1 MAVNERGILN
11 RLYFIAGCM
20 FIFGLAVLFKL
31 FSIQFLEGD
40 KYRALV
46 EKRDIKN
53 VTIPANRGNVYADD
67 GSLLATSIPKYN
79 IAIDAV
85 VPPTNTFEEFIKP
98 LCDSLSGYS
107 GKSSSYYEKAIRKAR
122 ANKNQYLL
130 LAKNINYTDYTRFR
144 NFPLLKLGAIPG
156 GFIVNQTTKR
166 EFPMGAIAQRSI
178 GYERFDENGNVTRAG
193 IDGAFGEKYLRGTDG
208 KRLKQKIGKN
218 KWKPLTDY
226 NQVEPKDGYDVYTT
240 IDVNIQDIAH
250 HSLLGQLEYYEA
262 EHGCVVVMD
271 VNTSNAL
278 AISNLAKTSKGN
290 YYEKRNYAVW
300 ESHEPGSTF
309 KVMALM
315 AALEDK
321 VIDTATLV
329 DTKKGVKTFYG
340 KRISDSHHGGYG
352 EISAARALEVS
363 SNIGLATLID
373 DNYSK
378 NPKQFLKRIKSW
390 NLHEPLGVSIMGEGI
405 PDIPEPGDKKWS
417 KNALPSMA
425 YGYGL
430 TLTPLQTLA
439 FYNAIANNGEMVKPR
454 FIKAVKEFD
463 KAIEVFGKE
472 VTIDKIC
479 SDKTLGKIRGILKN
493 VVQRGTGSKLYSP
506 NFSMAGKTG
515 TAQTEYW
522 MADWKEN
529 KRYISSFVGYF
540 PAENPKYS
548 CIIVIHKPS
557 IEKGYYGADVT
568 GPVFK
573 RIAQKI
579 FTDTPLIDE
588 IETLEV
594 KVASIE
600 KEYLNYYK
608 TAKTYK
614 TIMPNLVGMP
624 AMDALALLENMD
636 IQVKVK
642 LSGSGIV
649 KEQSVNKST
658 KLKNNQTVILKA
670 S

>member
-1 MAVNERGILN
+1 
-11 RLYFIAGCM
+11 M
-20 FIFGLAVLFKL
+20 FVFGLAVLFKL
-31 FSIQFLEGD
+31 FSIQFLQGD

-46 EKRDIKN
+46 EKRDVKN

-85 VPPTNTFEEFIKP
+85 ISPTSKFEEFIKP
-98 LCDSLSGYS
+98 LCDSLSNYS
-107 GKSSSYYEKAIRKAR
+107 GKSSSYYEKSIRKAR

-130 LAKNINYTDYTRFR
+130 LARNINYTDYTRFR
-144 NFPLLKLGAIPG
+144 SFPLLKLGAIPG
-156 GFIVNQTTKR
+156 GLIVNQQTKR
-166 EFPMGAIAQRSI
+166 EFPMGSIAQRSI
-178 GYERFDENGNVTRAG
+178 GYERFDDDGNVTRAG

-240 IDVNIQDIAH
+240 LDVNIQDIAH

-271 VNTSNAL
+271 VKTGEVK

-321 VIDTATLV
+321 VVDTATIV
-329 DTKKGVKTFYG
+329 DTKKGMKRFYG
-340 KRISDSHHGGYG
+340 RSIYDSHHGGYG
-352 EISAARALEVS
+352 KISAARALEVS
-363 SNIGLATLID
+363 SNIGLATIID
-373 DNYSK
+373 ENYSE
-378 NPKQFLKRIKSW
+378 NPKRFLNRLKKW
-390 NLHEPLGVSIMGEGI
+390 NLNEPLGVSIKGEGI

-425 YGYGL
+425 YGYNL
-430 TLTPLQTLA
+430 SLTPLQTLA
-439 FYNAIANNGEMVKPR
+439 FYNAIANDGEMLKPR

-463 KAIEVFGKE
+463 KEIEVFEKT
-472 VTIDKIC
+472 VTNKKIC
-479 SDKTLGKIRGILKN
+479 SDKTLGEIQEILKN
-493 VVQRGTGSKLYSP
+493 VVERGTGSRLYSP
-506 NFSMAGKTG
+506 DFSMAGKTG

-522 MADWKEN
+522 MEDWQEN
-529 KRYISSFVGYF
+529 KRYISSFAGYF

-548 CIIVIHKPS
+548 CIVVIHKPS

-588 IETLEV
+588 LESLEV
-594 KVASIE
+594 KTSLVQ
-600 KEYLNYYK
+600 KEYDGYYE

-636 IQVKVK
+636 VEVKVK
-642 LSGSGIV
+642 LNGRGIV

-658 KLKNNQTVILKA
+658 KLKHNQTVILKA

>member
-1 MAVNERGILN
+1 
-11 RLYFIAGCM
+11 M

-31 FSIQFLEGD
+31 FSVQFLQGD

-46 EKRDIKN
+46 EKRDIQN

-67 GSLLATSIPKYN
+67 GSLLATSIPKYS

-85 VPPTNTFEEFIKP
+85 VPPTNKFEEFIKP
-98 LCDSLSGYS
+98 LCDSLSNYS

-122 ANKNQYLL
+122 VNKNQYLL

-144 NFPLLKLGAIPG
+144 NFPLLKFGAIPG
-156 GFIVNQTTKR
+156 GLIVNQDTKR
-166 EFPMGAIAQRSI
+166 EFPMGSIAQRSI
-178 GYERFDENGNVTRAG
+178 GYERVDENGNVTRAG

-250 HSLLGQLEYYEA
+250 HSLRGQLEYYEA

-271 VNTSNAL
+271 VKTGEVK
-278 AISNLAKTSKGN
+278 AISNLAKTSQGN

-321 VIDTATLV
+321 VIDTSTIV
-329 DTKKGVKTFYG
+329 DTKKGVKRFYG
-340 KRISDSHHGGYG
+340 RNIYDSHHGGYG
-352 EISAARALEVS
+352 DISVARALEVS
-363 SNIGLATLID
+363 SNIGFASIID
-373 DNYSK
+373 DNYSDD
-378 NPKQFLKRIKSW
+378 PKRFLKRIKSW
-390 NLHEPLGVSIMGEGI
+390 NLHKPLGVSIMGEGI

-425 YGYGL
+425 YGYNL
-430 TLTPLQTLA
+430 SLTPLQTLT

-454 FIKAVKEFD
+454 FIKSVKEFD
-463 KAIEVFGKE
+463 KEIEVFGKN
-472 VTIDKIC
+472 VTVKKIC
-479 SDKTLGKIRGILKN
+479 SDKTLNEIREILKN
-493 VVQRGTGSKLYSP
+493 VVERGTGSKLYSP
-506 NFSMAGKTG
+506 DFSMAGKTG

-548 CIIVIHKPS
+548 CIVVIHKPS

-579 FTDTPLIDE
+579 FTDTPLLDE
-588 IETLEV
+588 VYNLNV
-594 KVASIE
+594 KVVSVE
-600 KEYLNYYK
+600 KEYESYYE

-614 TIMPNLVGMP
+614 TIMPNVVGMP

-642 LSGSGIV
+642 LNGSGIV

-658 KLKNNQTVILKA
+658 KLKSNQTVILKA